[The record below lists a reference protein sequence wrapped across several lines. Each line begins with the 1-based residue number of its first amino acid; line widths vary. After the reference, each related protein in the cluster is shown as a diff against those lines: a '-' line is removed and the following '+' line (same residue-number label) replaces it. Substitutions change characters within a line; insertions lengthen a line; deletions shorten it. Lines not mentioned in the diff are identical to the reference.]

1 MISYVD
7 YKEKYLQE
15 MDQLEDNFWGLEEQ
29 ESIQDEID
37 KNSLIRVALNEEN
50 RVVGFIHAQVIGD
63 LLEIHNI
70 LIKENYQKRGIGSH
84 LLKEILEQGKMLGM
98 KNSIANAVVIKGEYI
113 NSEKLLLNFGYKPI
127 YRVNDYW
134 EAIYP
139 GYYCKQCDSNPCYCD
154 NVVFLKSME

>member
-7 YKEKYLQE
+7 YNEKYLNE
-15 MDQLEDNFWGLEEQ
+15 MDRLEARFWGLEYQ
-29 ESIQDEID
+29 ESILDEID
-37 KNSLIRVALNEEN
+37 KNSMIRVALNEQN
-50 RVVGFIHAQVIGD
+50 CVVGFIHAQVIGD

-70 LIKENYQKRGIGSH
+70 LVREDEQKKGIGWH
-84 LLKEILEQGKMLGM
+84 LLKEMLEKGQNLGI

-127 YRVNDYW
+127 YRVNGYW

-139 GYYCKQCDSNPCYCD
+139 GYYCKQCDSKPCYCD
-154 NVVFLKSME
+154 NVVFLKNLE